1 MQTVV
6 AMREA
11 KAPEASKASP
21 SPDTHF
27 AALPD
32 SVARP
37 EPAAT
42 TATTSPRS
50 TFVPLLLGLLAV
62 TAWMAHHAWL
72 LNQDRQQLQAAQAT
86 LQPTVEKSAGLR
98 QSLDRLAADTQRLAD
113 AGNGNARVLVD
124 ELRKRGITI
133 NAGTAGTAGTTPA
146 PATPAKP

>member
-6 AMREA
+6 AMRDAKAAEPA
-11 KAPEASKASP
+11 KAPASFA
-21 SPDTHF
+21 PDTHF
-27 AALPD
+27 AALP
-32 SVARP
+32 
-37 EPAAT
+37 EPAAAT
-42 TATTSPRS
+42 QAAAARMRTA
-50 TFVPLLLGLLAV
+50 FVPLLLGLLAI

-72 LNQDRQQLQAAQAT
+72 LEQDRLQLTAAQAT

-133 NAGTAGTAGTTPA
+133 NAGTTPVSA
-146 PATPAKP
+146 SPAKP

>member
-6 AMREA
+6 AMRDAKAAEPA
-11 KAPEASKASP
+11 KAPASFA
-21 SPDTHF
+21 PDTHF
-27 AALPD
+27 AALP
-32 SVARP
+32 
-37 EPAAT
+37 EPAADPQ
-42 TATTSPRS
+42 AAAARLRS
-50 TFVPLLLGLLAV
+50 AFVPLLLGLLAV

-72 LNQDRQQLQAAQAT
+72 LEQDRLQLTAAQAT

-133 NAGTAGTAGTTPA
+133 HAGTTPVSA
-146 PATPAKP
+146 SPAKP

>member
-6 AMREA
+6 AMRDAKAAEPA
-11 KAPEASKASP
+11 KAPASFA
-21 SPDTHF
+21 PDTHF
-27 AALPD
+27 AAQ
-32 SVARP
+32 P
-37 EPAAT
+37 EPAAAPQ
-42 TATTSPRS
+42 TAAARLRTA
-50 TFVPLLLGLLAV
+50 FVPLLLGLLAV

-72 LNQDRQQLQAAQAT
+72 LEQDRLQLTAAQAT

-133 NAGTAGTAGTTPA
+133 HAGTTPVSA
-146 PATPAKP
+146 SPAKP